1 MTRTLVR
8 RLATAGG
15 ALGIAL
21 ALTAGPAAAAVAPA
35 APAAKVA
42 ATTVTNT
49 ADGDH
54 PTDCPHR
61 GLLGDVI
68 VDVVHI
74 VADLLGGLL

>member
-21 ALTAGPAAAAVAPA
+21 ALTAGPAAASA
-35 APAAKVA
+35 APAPASKVT
-42 ATTVTNT
+42 ATVS
-49 ADGDH
+49 AGDDH
-54 PTDCPHR
+54 PGEPHR

-68 VDVVHI
+68 VDLVHI
-74 VADLLGGLL
+74 VADLLGDLL

>member
-21 ALTAGPAAAAVAPA
+21 ALTAGPAAASA
-35 APAAKVA
+35 APAPASKVT
-42 ATTVTNT
+42 ATVS
-49 ADGDH
+49 AGDDH
-54 PTDCPHR
+54 PGEPPHR

-68 VDVVHI
+68 VDLVHI
-74 VADLLGGLL
+74 VADLLGDLL

>member
-21 ALTAGPAAAAVAPA
+21 ALTAGPAVASA
-35 APAAKVA
+35 APSAPTSKVT
-42 ATTVTNT
+42 ATVTTNT
-49 ADGDH
+49 ADNDH
-54 PTDCPHR
+54 TDCPHR

>member
-21 ALTAGPAAAAVAPA
+21 AVAAGPAAASSSAPA
-35 APAAKVA
+35 PKSKV
-42 ATTVTNT
+42 T
-49 ADGDH
+49 AVVHADDDH
-54 PTDCPHR
+54 DKLCPHR

-68 VDVVHI
+68 FDVVHI
-74 VADLLGGLL
+74 VGDLLSGLL

>member
-21 ALTAGPAAAAVAPA
+21 AVTAGPAAASVAPA
-35 APAAKVA
+35 APASKVTA
-42 ATTVTNT
+42 TVTTGT

-54 PTDCPHR
+54 TYCPHR
-61 GLLGDVI
+61 GLLGDVV

>member
-21 ALTAGPAAAAVAPA
+21 AVAAGPAAASSAPPAPSKVTAV
-35 APAAKVA
+35 VH
-42 ATTVTNT
+42 
-49 ADGDH
+49 ADDDQNK
-54 PTDCPHR
+54 DCPHR

>member
-35 APAAKVA
+35 PASKVSA
-42 ATTVTNT
+42 VAN
-49 ADGDH
+49 ADDDH
-54 PTDCPHR
+54 TKCPHR

-74 VADLLGGLL
+74 VGDLLGGLL

>member
-21 ALTAGPAAAAVAPA
+21 AVAAGPAAASA
-35 APAAKVA
+35 APAPASKV
-42 ATTVTNT
+42 T
-49 ADGDH
+49 AVVHADDDH
-54 PTDCPHR
+54 DKAPCPHR

-74 VADLLGGLL
+74 VGDLLGGLL

>member
-21 ALTAGPAAAAVAPA
+21 ALTAGPAAASA
-35 APAAKVA
+35 APAPASKVT
-42 ATTVTNT
+42 ATVSAN
-49 ADGDH
+49 GDH
-54 PTDCPHR
+54 PGEPPHR

-68 VDVVHI
+68 VDLVHI
-74 VADLLGGLL
+74 VADLLGDLL

>member
-21 ALTAGPAAAAVAPA
+21 AVTVGPAAASVAPA
-35 APAAKVA
+35 PTSKVTA
-42 ATTVTNT
+42 VVH
-49 ADGDH
+49 ADGDQ
-54 PTDCPHR
+54 TNCPHR

-74 VADLLGGLL
+74 VGDLLGGLL

>member
-21 ALTAGPAAAAVAPA
+21 AVAAGPAAAASSAPPAPA
-35 APAAKVA
+35 SKVTAVSHADDDHAP
-42 ATTVTNT
+42 
-49 ADGDH
+49 
-54 PTDCPHR
+54 CPHR

-74 VADLLGGLL
+74 VGDLLVGLL